1 MQEKSSF
8 LHNIRTIKYIWYNIT
23 ENKKIFIISNK
34 GDYFMKKILKKDLLY
49 TLGSVVSAFA
59 LVVTTFN
66 VNTTCAWIMHQ
77 DELPKSAKK
86 LRKF

>member
-1 MQEKSSF
+1 
-8 LHNIRTIKYIWYNIT
+8 
-23 ENKKIFIISNK
+23 
-34 GDYFMKKILKKDLLY
+34 MKNFFKKDLLY

>member
-1 MQEKSSF
+1 
-8 LHNIRTIKYIWYNIT
+8 
-23 ENKKIFIISNK
+23 
-34 GDYFMKKILKKDLLY
+34 MKKFFKKDLVY
-49 TLGSVVSAFA
+49 TLGSVISSLA